1 MLPSTLSN
9 VEGWDVVSA
18 DAVRVGQVREAR
30 EGFLIV
36 ELVPTLRGAADLPG
50 RPRLGEIRLGEVLP
64 GEPPL
69 PETTRLTDPDP
80 TVAETEIY
88 GHQSSGASKHA
99 GAIPGAVP
107 RSSPRDRDVDEE
119 VGRLVRIPASQVRVV
134 EGDGRVFLDS
144 LRSQEVA
151 GLPVVDI
158 P

>member
-1 MLPSTLSN
+1 MPPSTLPN

-36 ELVPTLRGAADLPG
+36 ELVPTLKGASELPG
-50 RPRLGEIRLGEVLP
+50 RPRLGEDKPGEVLP

-88 GHQSSGASKHA
+88 GHQNSGAMKHA
-99 GAIPGAVP
+99 GDIPAAVP

-119 VGRLVRIPASQVRVV
+119 VGRLVRIPASQVRLV
-134 EGDGRVFLDS
+134 EGDDRVFLDS

-151 GLPVVDI
+151 GLPV

>member
-1 MLPSTLSN
+1 
-9 VEGWDVVSA
+9 VVSA

-30 EGFLIV
+30 EGFLTV
-36 ELVPTLRGAADLPG
+36 ELVPTLRGAAEQPG
-50 RPRLGEIRLGEVLP
+50 RPQAGEVLP

-88 GHQSSGASKHA
+88 GHQSSGASQHA
-99 GAIPGAVP
+99 GAIPAAVP
-107 RSSPRDRDVDEE
+107 RDSPRDQDVDQQ
-119 VGRLVRIPASQVRVV
+119 VGRLVRIPASQVRMV
-134 EGDGRVFLDS
+134 EGDDRVFLDA

-151 GLPVVDI
+151 SLPAVDL

>member
-1 MLPSTLSN
+1 MPPSVLPN

-18 DAVRVGQVREAR
+18 DAVRVGQVRESR

-36 ELVPTLRGAADLPG
+36 ELVPTLRGAAEQAG
-50 RPRLGEIRLGEVLP
+50 RPQAGEVLP

-88 GHQSSGASKHA
+88 GNQNSGAAKHA
-99 GAIPGAVP
+99 GDIPAAVP
-107 RSSPRDRDVDEE
+107 RDQRRSGLRDRDVDEDG
-119 VGRLVRIPASQVRVV
+119 GRLVRIPASQVRVV
-134 EGDGRVFLDS
+134 EGDDRVFLDS

-151 GLPVVDI
+151 GLPAAA
-158 P
+158 PL

>member
-1 MLPSTLSN
+1 MPPRVTDVN

-36 ELVPTLRGAADLPG
+36 ELVPTLRGAAEQPG
-50 RPRLGEIRLGEVLP
+50 RPQPGEVLP

-69 PETTRLTDPDP
+69 PDTTRLTDPDP

-88 GHQSSGASKHA
+88 GHQNPGASKHA
-99 GAIPGAVP
+99 GAIPAAVP
-107 RSSPRDRDVDEE
+107 RDSPRDRDVNEE
-119 VGRLVRIPASQVRVV
+119 VGRLVRIPAAEIRMV
-134 EGDGRVFLDS
+134 EGDDRVFLDS

-151 GLPVVDI
+151 GLPSNDL